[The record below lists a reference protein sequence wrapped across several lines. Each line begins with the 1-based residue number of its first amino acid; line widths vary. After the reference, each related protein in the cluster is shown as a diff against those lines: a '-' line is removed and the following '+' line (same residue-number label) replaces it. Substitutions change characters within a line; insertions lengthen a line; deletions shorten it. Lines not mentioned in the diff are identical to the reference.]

1 MPQPHE
7 GAEQP
12 EPESRIESQ
21 VQLIRSAFGENL
33 VGLGPKD
40 ATPATARY
48 LFRADQ
54 ILVRDEFLHRV
65 WSVLTEQPEVDQVG
79 RSKQQPPPDGPS
91 ADSSA
96 QQPPQD
102 GPSADSW
109 AQQPPPPPAAPPADS
124 SAQQPP
130 DVPAEVVLPGVSLLH
145 LTGISALDA
154 LALIKQDV
162 GPNVA
167 SVNHIFS
174 IAQGSG
180 GGTGAGGYCPAT

>member
-96 QQPPQD
+96 QQPPPDGPSADSSAQQPPQD
-102 GPSADSW
+102 GPSADSG

-167 SVNHIFS
+167 
-174 IAQGSG
+174 
-180 GGTGAGGYCPAT
+180 